1 MAGRTQ
7 QASVQSPEATDSTMN
22 CEVLVV
28 GAGPVGLLTM
38 LLLAKAGI
46 DVVLVEALPDVDN
59 SPRAMAYGPAAVIEL
74 ERAGV
79 AADARSIGMDEE
91 DHNLRLRW
99 INVDNQVIGEF
110 RPEDRIPGSFDP
122 VICGQFELAKIL
134 KRHATGYPNAR
145 ILFEHSITDITE
157 ARDGHSVTATVATPT
172 GTRTISAQYLA
183 GCDGGRSTVRKLLGL
198 SYDGFTI
205 PQWLVACNVRY
216 PFEQHGYKR
225 SQFIVD
231 PDHFCLIGRIDPS
244 GLWRVSYAEREDL
257 TREEVLANVHAKFAA
272 IFPRGPKPLSKD
284 DYQIEMVSP
293 YRIHQRSAPSYRKGR
308 SLLAG
313 DAAHACAPFGGMGL
327 TTGICDAAGLAD
339 TFIGVL
345 RHLDRDNPNHPSPD
359 VLLDKYADIRRQKYH
374 DVTHKVSYGNTC
386 RLRECSPDPEKA
398 VQEDEFF
405 RTINS
410 GSDARR
416 KLLESA
422 YILGEPPKRDFEN

>member
-1 MAGRTQ
+1 MTG
-7 QASVQSPEATDSTMN
+7 VST
-22 CEVLVV
+22 ET
-28 GAGPVGLLTM
+28 LTSHF
-38 LLLAKAGI
+38 
-46 DVVLVEALPDVDN
+46 P
-59 SPRAMAYGPAAVIEL
+59 
-74 ERAGV
+74 
-79 AADARSIGMDEE
+79 
-91 DHNLRLRW
+91 H
-99 INVDNQVIGEF
+99 Q
-110 RPEDRIPGSFDP
+110 
-122 VICGQFELAKIL
+122 
-134 KRHATGYPNAR
+134 

-313 DAAHACAPFGGMGL
+313 DAAHACAPFGG
-327 TTGICDAAGLAD
+327 I
-339 TFIGVL
+339 
-345 RHLDRDNPNHPSPD
+345 NPPSFPPPPSP
-359 VLLDKYADIRRQKYH
+359 L
-374 DVTHKVSYGNTC
+374 
-386 RLRECSPDPEKA
+386 P
-398 VQEDEFF
+398 
-405 RTINS
+405 
-410 GSDARR
+410 R
-416 KLLESA
+416 KLMVINQIKQEWASRLESA
-422 YILGEPPKRDFEN
+422 TPPA